1 MFRELRSLDVRLS
14 VDGERL
20 RINAPRGALSAALS
34 ARIAK
39 HKKTLI
45 EFLRSAKAPLETDSS
60 AIPHVADDEPTPLS
74 FAQERLWFLEQ
85 LEPGRPVYNLS
96 RALRID
102 GPLQVDALE
111 ASFNRI
117 LGRHEALRTKFIERG
132 GRLFQ
137 AIAQPRP
144 LRLKPIDLSALSEAE
159 RAS

>member
-39 HKKTLI
+39 HKEALI
-45 EFLRSAKAPLETDSS
+45 EFLHGAKAPLETALS
-60 AIPHVADDEPTPLS
+60 AIPHVADNEPAPLS

-117 LGRHEALRTKFIERG
+117 VGRHEALR
-132 GRLFQ
+132 
-137 AIAQPRP
+137 
-144 LRLKPIDLSALSEAE
+144 S
-159 RAS
+159 